1 MRTHPSS
8 NGLSS
13 RVKPGTVSNKPL
25 RSVITCDLEGRI
37 QTYDQGAE
45 AVFGYSADEVVGK
58 RRVSLFSPG
67 LVVLGQVGEWL
78 ESATRLGEFSTN
90 TVFLRKGGT
99 PFAAHIRITPTYRRV
114 DGKKIQV
121 GYCGLT
127 EPLPELSVEEA
138 MPPIS
143 FGTRLLRWLVITRAP
158 FLTATLTPV
167 LISAAWVGWR
177 YAPEPFPWL
186 MFLSALIGAAALH
199 VSANTFNDYFDW
211 ISGTDALNADY
222 FTPYSGGSR
231 CVELGLISERGLLNL
246 AVASLIVSAVA
257 AVPILYVHGAGV
269 LAFGAAGAFLAYF
282 YTAPPLRL
290 SARRGLGE
298 LSVGLAFG
306 PLLVAGCV
314 FALTGQVHAADF
326 VVGLPLGLL
335 TAAILLINEF
345 PDADADS
352 MADKNHLVVTLG
364 KAKARWVYV
373 ALVTLGL
380 VLCLAMVLIGTLPLG
395 ALATLL
401 TIPTA
406 FKAVQVLLSHYRD
419 RELIEANAATIRLH
433 VMAGLLLAAGI
444 IASNWA

>member
-78 ESATRLGEFSTN
+78 ESATRRGEFSTN

-406 FKAVQVLLSHYRD
+406 FKAVQVLFSHYRD

>member
-1 MRTHPSS
+1 M
-8 NGLSS
+8 
-13 RVKPGTVSNKPL
+13 KPGTVSNKPL

-406 FKAVQVLLSHYRD
+406 FKAVQVLFSHYRD

>member
-406 FKAVQVLLSHYRD
+406 FKAVQVLFSHYRD
-419 RELIEANAATIRLH
+419 RELIEANVATIRLH